1 MMQNSSIKLF
11 SLVCL
16 VACLLVLNA
25 CSFSNA
31 KAKQEYTETSQ
42 TTYDIII
49 VPGIPLNKGVWD
61 RTMKARVY
69 WSKYLY
75 DKGIAKNVM
84 YSGSSV
90 YSPYYEGHVMALY
103 AEAIGIPKE
112 HIFSETMAEHSTE
125 NMYYG
130 YYKSLKLGFKKIAL
144 ATDPFQAKSLK
155 SFAMRKLSKDI
166 GVFPIVY
173 DSLKTLEPIMTDP
186 VIDYAKAYNKDFV
199 HIKDRESFWIRMMG
213 TMGFK
218 MDKKAYK

>member
-1 MMQNSSIKLF
+1 MISKNRIKLSF
-11 SLVCL
+11 LVTFVIYL
-16 VACLLVLNA
+16 IVLSG

-31 KAKQEYTETSQ
+31 KAKQEYSVTSQ

-49 VPGIPLNKGVWD
+49 VPGIPLNNGVWD
-61 RTMKARVY
+61 KTMKGRVY

-90 YSPYYEGHVMALY
+90 YSPYYEGQVMALY

-112 HIFSETMAEHSTE
+112 HIFSETLAEHSTE

-130 YYKSLKLGFKKIAL
+130 YYKCLKLGFKKIAL
-144 ATDPFQAKSLK
+144 ATDPFQAKTLK
-155 SFAMRKLSKDI
+155 SFAMRRLSKDI

-173 DSLKTLEPIMTDP
+173 DSLKTMEAIMGNP